1 MENTS
6 RAIIY
11 KHKSDPPC
19 DTEKKRQT
27 KLVIVKFVVL
37 E

>member
-19 DTEKKRQT
+19 DTEKKTNKARYC
-27 KLVIVKFVVL
+27 
-37 E
+37 